1 MYERLN
7 PFSSSPGAMQELI
20 SLQEYLHTAGF
31 DAGMMGL
38 VRTRVS
44 QINGCAHGIG
54 LHTRRALTF
63 GESEERL
70 FMLDAWRHA
79 SCYSERERA
88 ALAWTEAVTLISQSY
103 VPDSVFDLVRQLF
116 TEEEL
121 VTLTLIV
128 AATNAWNRVEISF
141 RGLPVSKH
149 EVRS

>member
-1 MYERLN
+1 MNERLD
-7 PFSSSPGAMQELI
+7 PFSASPGAMQELI
-20 SLQEYLHTAGF
+20 SLQEYLHAAGF
-31 DAGMMGL
+31 DAAMMGL

-54 LHTRRALTF
+54 LHTRRALTL

-88 ALAWTEAVTLISQSY
+88 ALGWAEAVTLISQSY
-103 VPDSVFDLVRQLF
+103 VPDCVFDRVRELF

-128 AATNAWNRVEISF
+128 AVTNAWNRVEISF
-141 RGLPVSKH
+141 RGVPPSPR
-149 EVRS
+149 EIRS

>member
-1 MYERLN
+1 MNERLN

-20 SLQEYLHTAGF
+20 SLQEYLHAAGF
-31 DAGMMGL
+31 DVAMMGL

-54 LHTRRALTF
+54 LHTRRALTH

-79 SCYSERERA
+79 ACYTERERA
-88 ALAWTEAVTLISQSY
+88 ALAWAEAVTLISQSH
-103 VPDSVFDLVRQLF
+103 VPDSVFDRARQLF

-121 VTLTLIV
+121 VTLTMIV

-141 RGLPVSKH
+141 RTVPGSLQ